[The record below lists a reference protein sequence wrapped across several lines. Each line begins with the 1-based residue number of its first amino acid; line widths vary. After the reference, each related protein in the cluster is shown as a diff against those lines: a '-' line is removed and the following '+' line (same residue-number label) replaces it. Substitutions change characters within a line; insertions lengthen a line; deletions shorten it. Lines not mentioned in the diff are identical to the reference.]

1 MTTLQKDGNNDI
13 ENGTFSI
20 GQHPILNKENA
31 ANSSASI
38 KQGRQLLKQYLQE
51 IGYADTIID
60 IRSARLRGLLG
71 LKNAAAAAA
80 AAAAAQGG
88 YDEQAAQ
95 SNEHLTNGCGRR
107 VGGPNSATSFT
118 VAAVA
123 AAAGYANQLNG
134 CLNASDLQKMLKL
147 TEGSADAKSL
157 DFLNNQIA
165 AAAAAAAA
173 ATNGDN
179 RNSRVIFKHFLTL

>member
-1 MTTLQKDGNNDI
+1 M
-13 ENGTFSI
+13 
-20 GQHPILNKENA
+20 
-31 ANSSASI
+31 
-38 KQGRQLLKQYLQE
+38 
-51 IGYADTIID
+51 
-60 IRSARLRGLLG
+60 
-71 LKNAAAAAA
+71 
-80 AAAAAQGG
+80 
-88 YDEQAAQ
+88 
-95 SNEHLTNGCGRR
+95 
-107 VGGPNSATSFT
+107 GGPNSATSFT

-173 ATNGDN
+173 AATNGDN
-179 RNSRVIFKHFLTL
+179 RNSRVIFKHFFTL

>member
-1 MTTLQKDGNNDI
+1 M
-13 ENGTFSI
+13 
-20 GQHPILNKENA
+20 
-31 ANSSASI
+31 
-38 KQGRQLLKQYLQE
+38 
-51 IGYADTIID
+51 
-60 IRSARLRGLLG
+60 
-71 LKNAAAAAA
+71 
-80 AAAAAQGG
+80 
-88 YDEQAAQ
+88 
-95 SNEHLTNGCGRR
+95 
-107 VGGPNSATSFT
+107 GGPNSATSFT

-179 RNSRVIFKHFLTL
+179 RNSRVIFKHFFTL